1 MSDDSTVIH
10 ALADA
15 QKRGEPV
22 ALATVIHTQGSMPRH
37 AGSKMLIRT
46 DGTTIGTIGGGA
58 MEARVIQTAL
68 SAIINNTPTLE
79 TYTLNNL
86 NDGDAGICGGTA
98 QIFIEPYNPPKTLI
112 VIGGGHVGQ
121 AVAELGLW
129 MGYRVYLSD
138 DRPEFCNP
146 TVVNNLTGYVVCNPQ
161 DIPQYVTIDAQT
173 YIIAVTRGLPI
184 DLSLIPVLLKTPT
197 PYIGVIGSRR
207 RWALTLKALR
217 EVYPLS
223 DADLARLYAPIGL
236 EIGAETPKEI
246 AISILS
252 EVVMH
257 QRGGTGESMQYHGEP

>member
-1 MSDDSTVIH
+1 MPNEDAVIY

-37 AGSKMLIRT
+37 AGSKMLIRA

-58 MEARVIQTAL
+58 MEARVIEAGL
-68 SAIINNTPTLE
+68 SAIQTKTPMLE
-79 TYTLNNL
+79 TYILNNL
-86 NDGDAGICGGTA
+86 TDGDPGICGGSA

-146 TVVNNLTGYVVCNPQ
+146 SVVDNLTGYVVCNPQ

-173 YIIAVTRGLPI
+173 YIVAVTRGLPI
-184 DLSLIPVLLKTPT
+184 DLSLIPALLKTPA

-217 EVYPLS
+217 EVYPLT
-223 DADLARLYAPIGL
+223 DDDLVRLYAPIGL

-257 QRGGTGESMQYHGEP
+257 QRGGTGSSMRYHGEP

>member
-1 MSDDSTVIH
+1 MSDDSAVIQ

-22 ALATVIHTQGSMPRH
+22 ALATVVYTQGSMPRH
-37 AGSKMLIRT
+37 AGSKMLIRA
-46 DGTTIGTIGGGA
+46 DGTTLGTVGGGA
-58 MEARVIQTAL
+58 MEARVIQAAL
-68 SAIINNTPTLE
+68 SVIQTNTPTLE

-86 NDGDAGICGGTA
+86 NDGDPGVCGGTA
-98 QIFIEPYNPPKTLI
+98 QIFIEPYNPPHKLI
-112 VIGGGHVGQ
+112 VIGGGHVGR

-146 TVVNNLTGYVVCNPQ
+146 SVVDNLAGYLVCNPQ
-161 DIPQYVTIDAQT
+161 DLPQYVTIDAQT
-173 YIIAVTRGLPI
+173 YIIAVTRGVPI
-184 DLSLIPVLLKTPT
+184 DLNLIPALLRTPA

-217 EVYPLS
+217 DVHPLS

-246 AISILS
+246 ALSILS

-257 QRGGTGESMQYHGEP
+257 QRGGTGSSMRHHDEL

>member
-1 MSDDSTVIH
+1 MPDENAVIY

-15 QKRGEPV
+15 QKRSEPV

-37 AGSKMLIRT
+37 AGSKMLIRA

-58 MEARVIQTAL
+58 MEARVIEAGL
-68 SAIINNTPTLE
+68 SAIQTNTPTLE

-86 NDGDAGICGGTA
+86 TDGD
-98 QIFIEPYNPPKTLI
+98 PDNPPKTLI

-146 TVVNNLTGYVVCNPQ
+146 TIVNNLTGYVVCNPQ

-184 DLSLIPVLLKTPT
+184 DLSLIPTLLKTSA

-217 EVYPLS
+217 EVYPLT
-223 DADLARLYAPIGL
+223 DDDLARLYAPIGL
-236 EIGAETPKEI
+236 ELGAETPKEI

-257 QRGGTGESMQYHGEP
+257 QRGGTGTSMRYHGEP